1 VGSQSITGWLD
12 PARRI
17 ISGRKPDR
25 VDNASVLA
33 DLPVEILRFTPAV
46 DLCDLIRL
54 AEQEP
59 GRALAGGYD

>member
-1 VGSQSITGWLD
+1 MAGAI
-12 PARRI
+12 
-17 ISGRKPDR
+17 
-25 VDNASVLA
+25 VLA
-33 DLPVEILRFTPAV
+33 DLPVEILLFTPAV